1 MKRAGAPGA
10 ERLVR
15 GLARGRLPLDAAVDA
30 LLDAARDGLPFA
42 TLDHDRRRR
51 TGHPEVVF
59 GQGKTPAQVV
69 AIARRLLARGG
80 PVLVTRADDATRAA
94 LRAFDARA
102 HVNDVARLVRLG
114 KAPRPRGRVAVVAA
128 GTSDLPVAEEAIET
142 LVAMGSAVDRVADVG
157 VAGLHRLVARMSVL
171 KRARALVVVAG
182 MEGALPSVVQGLV
195 DRPVV
200 AVPTSVG
207 YGAHFRGL
215 APLLT
220 MLNSCAPGITV
231 VNVDNGFG
239 AGYAAHL
246 INVTGMPR
254 PVGSVPGPALTK
266 RRRA

>member
-1 MKRAGAPGA
+1 MKRARPTPRPGA

-15 GLARGRLPLDAAVDA
+15 GLARGKLPMDAAVDA
-30 LLDAARDGLPFA
+30 LLEASKDGLAFA

-51 TGHPEVVF
+51 TGYPEVVF

-69 AIARRLLARGG
+69 AIAGRLLARGG
-80 PVLVTRADDATRAA
+80 PVLITRADPATRAA
-94 LRAFDARA
+94 LLAAYPKA
-102 HVNDVARLVRLG
+102 HVNEAARLVRLG

-128 GTSDLPVAEEAIET
+128 GTADLPVAEEAIET

-157 VAGLHRLVARMSVL
+157 VAGLHRLVARMPVL
-171 KRARALVVVAG
+171 RRARVLVVVAG
-182 MEGALPSVVQGLV
+182 MEGALPSVVQGLL

-207 YGAHFRGL
+207 YGAHFKGL

-246 INVTGMPR
+246 VNVTGMPR
-254 PVGSVPGPALTK
+254 AKG
-266 RRRA
+266 RRA